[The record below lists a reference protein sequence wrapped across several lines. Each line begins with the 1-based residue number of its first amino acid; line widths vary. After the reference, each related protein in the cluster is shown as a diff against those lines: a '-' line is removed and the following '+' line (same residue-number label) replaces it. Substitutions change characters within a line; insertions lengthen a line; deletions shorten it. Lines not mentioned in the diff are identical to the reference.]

1 MIETLKRHPKAA
13 LFSLILHVLVIG
25 LPMLV
30 LSGEPVKPVVSKQ
43 GPVTQTIKAEVIDQ
57 KQLDERADAIKKQQE
72 QKIKQTEQQKKLAA
86 EQKKKKEL
94 DAQNRKKEQLKKAE
108 AEKQKKADIAAKKQ
122 KADLTRKKEI
132 ETAKKAQAEKNRK
145 DAEIRKAE
153 AEKKKIEDARKEA
166 VAEEKRIEEARIK
179 AEAEKK
185 RQQEEAE
192 RLALEAERKAEKDRL
207 LKELAEQRQK
217 EAELKAQLAAE
228 ERQRELDS
236 LRNKYHSLIRQ
247 KITRNWRQPA
257 NAGNKPLCE
266 VQVVQG
272 PGGIILDVTF
282 GSCPG
287 TREYRLSVE
296 AAVLKSDPL
305 PAPEDPSLFE
315 RNLNLQFKP

>member
-1 MIETLKRHPKAA
+1 MIETLKRHPKAI
-13 LFSLILHVLVIG
+13 LFSLVLHILVIG
-25 LPMLV
+25 LPLLG
-30 LSGEPVKPVVSKQ
+30 LSGEPIKPVVSKQ

-57 KQLDERADAIKKQQE
+57 KLLDERADAIKKQQE
-72 QKIKQTEQQKKLAA
+72 QKIKQTQQQKKLAA

-94 DAQNRKKEQLKKAE
+94 EAQNRKKEQLKKAE
-108 AEKQKKADIAAKKQ
+108 ADKKRKADLAAKKKKADLA
-122 KADLTRKKEI
+122 RKKEI
-132 ETAKKAQAEKNRK
+132 EAAKKAQAEKNRK
-145 DAEIRKAE
+145 EAEVREAEAEIRKAE
-153 AEKKKIEDARKEA
+153 AEK
-166 VAEEKRIEEARIK
+166 KRIEEARIK
-179 AEAEKK
+179 AEAEQK

-192 RLALEAERKAEKDRL
+192 RLALEAKKKAENDKL

-236 LRNKYHSLIRQ
+236 QRNKYYSLIRQ

-257 NAGNKPLCE
+257 NAGSKPLCE

-282 GSCPG
+282 GVCPG

-305 PAPEDPSLFE
+305 PSPEDASLFE
-315 RNLNLQFKP
+315 RNLFLKFKPNE